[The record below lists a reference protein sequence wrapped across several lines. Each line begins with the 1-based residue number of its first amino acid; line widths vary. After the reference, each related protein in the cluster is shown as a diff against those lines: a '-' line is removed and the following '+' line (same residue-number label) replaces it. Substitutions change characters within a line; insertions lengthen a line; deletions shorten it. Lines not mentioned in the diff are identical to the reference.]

1 LPTRVTLLYKPEL
14 KNFNK
19 ENKMESKPTYTLE
32 DIFKSY
38 NNGKSEMA
46 NKDFAKLNK
55 DCKLLDK
62 KYTST
67 DVDLVFTKVKDKT
80 AKVISF
86 DQFKEALKQIAAKKG
101 TDYDTVASGVIS
113 SGGPQFTGTKTDYV
127 KFHDDKSLYTGVYA
141 KGGPTN
147 VDKGNI
153 KDISQT
159 CDRTGADVRGVK
171 K

>member
-1 LPTRVTLLYKPEL
+1 
-14 KNFNK
+14 
-19 ENKMESKPTYTLE
+19 MESTKYTLE

-55 DCKLLDK
+55 DCGLCDK
-62 KYTST
+62 KYTTT

-80 AKVISF
+80 SKVISF
-86 DQFKEALKQIAAKKG
+86 EQFKEALKQIATKKG
-101 TDYDTVASGVIS
+101 SDFEAVSAQVIS
-113 SGGPQFTGTKTDYV
+113 SGGPTFTGTKADYV

-147 VDKGNI
+147 VDKGNVS
-153 KDISQT
+153 DISSI
-159 CDRTGADVRGVK
+159 CDRTSSDVRGVK

>member
-1 LPTRVTLLYKPEL
+1 
-14 KNFNK
+14 
-19 ENKMESKPTYTLE
+19 MESNPTYSLE

-38 NNGKSEMA
+38 NNGKSDMA

-55 DCKLLDK
+55 DCGLTDK
-62 KYTST
+62 KYTTT

-80 AKVISF
+80 AKVITY
-86 DQFKEALKQIAAKKG
+86 DQFKEAVKQIAAKKG
-101 TDYDTVASGVIS
+101 TDFETVSAQIVK
-113 SGGPQFTGTKTDYV
+113 SGGPTFTGTKADYV

-153 KDISQT
+153 SDISQT
-159 CDRTGADVRGVK
+159 CDRSGSDVRGVK